1 MSNTIFHNLP
11 TGDLAEITYTVTESA
26 GNDLTPGSRDVE
38 IIKTVLHFEPG
49 LDAEEKEYATAE
61 FDAVDWEEEVKKE
74 LF

>member
-1 MSNTIFHNLP
+1 MTIYHTLS
-11 TGDLAEITYTVTESA
+11 TGDLAEITYQVTDSA
-26 GNDLTPGSRDVE
+26 GNDLTPGSWDVE
-38 IIKTVLHFEPG
+38 ILKAVLHFEPG